1 MLSFLKDR
9 CSSLN
14 TWGLTR
20 WNIFGILIT
29 FITNDHSRIPFFTCL
44 SLSILLSFHCLILID
59 HTFSKRFS
67 NHENVSLLSFHIFN
81 IIMHILPP
89 ILMYK
94 IILTN
99 NINITFFDSFEV
111 ILFVV
116 LWFFYVGDF
125 SIHLNK
131 VYVYMHPFHWVT
143 IYSIFILSNLLIPIL
158 HSILFK

>member
-29 FITNDHSRIPFFTCL
+29 FITNDLTRIPFFTCL

-67 NHENVSLLSFHIFN
+67 NHENVSLWSFHIFN

-89 ILMYK
+89 IFLYK

-143 IYSIFILSNLLIPIL
+143 MYSIFILSNLLIPIL

>member
-59 HTFSKRFS
+59 HTFSQRFS
-67 NHENVSLLSFHIFN
+67 SHENVSIWSFHIFN
-81 IIMHILPP
+81 IIMHVFPP
-89 ILMYK
+89 LFLYK

-143 IYSIFILSNLLIPIL
+143 MYSIFILSNLLIPIL